1 MMLLSTFTT
10 FLALL
15 IVALVSST
23 AAADGEYY
31 GLRNFDFSAIPP
43 FNNDSFGE
51 CTTADDCAEKQ
62 KCKNAEYGCFCVK
75 AAGDCD
81 GKGKCKHIQVATNRS
96 YRPVCGCDG
105 NAYTNESEAHKHGI
119 NVKATGPCPESSIS
133 SDVVAAAE

>member
-1 MMLLSTFTT
+1 MMLLSTVTT

-51 CTTADDCAEKQ
+51 CTIADDCAEKQ
-62 KCKNAEYGCFCVK
+62 KCKISDYGCFCVK

-81 GKGKCKHIQVATNRS
+81 GKGKCKEIKLALNKS

-105 NAYTNESEAHKHGI
+105 TTYSIESEAHKHGI
-119 NVKATGPCPESSIS
+119 NVKATGPCIS